1 MGLSKTKME
10 RRESE
15 RFSLSQKVS
24 YEVSAKQ
31 TSDASN
37 TAVRRGAKIL
47 NVSERGVCLSM
58 KEGLKPAQ
66 IIKIDLPLA
75 VVKTTV
81 PTLAEVR
88 WVSKNLGKGGHGHQA
103 GLRFLI

>member
-1 MGLSKTKME
+1 MNKTKME
-10 RRESE
+10 RREVE
-15 RFSLSQKVS
+15 RFSLSKKIS

-31 TSDASN
+31 TSDASQA
-37 TAVRRGAKIL
+37 AVRRGAKIV

-58 KEGLKPAQ
+58 REGLKPAQ

-75 VVKTTV
+75 IVKTTV

-88 WVSKNLGKGGHGHQA
+88 WVSKNFGKGGHQA
-103 GLRFLI
+103 GLRFLV

>member
-1 MGLSKTKME
+1 MALSKTKME
-10 RRESE
+10 RREAD

-37 TAVRRGAKIL
+37 TAVKRGAKIL

-58 KEGLKPAQ
+58 REVLKPAQ

-75 VVKTTV
+75 IAKTTV

-88 WVSKNLGKGGHGHQA
+88 WVSKNLGRGGHGHQA
-103 GLRFLI
+103 GLRFLV